1 MAVGKLQNGLRK
13 TREKLRHAL
22 RLAELSFTKDFDRTK
37 EEIEELL
44 LSADVGIAATGE
56 ITHQLHIR
64 RAEYT
69 SGDAG
74 MALLESILSDI
85 LTSIPEKSDHH
96 SPPLTILTAGV
107 NGTGKTTSV
116 AKLAKRFKDA
126 GEHVLL
132 VASDTYRPAGIEQLC
147 IWGDRVGVEVLKSQ
161 LGQDPASVAYD
172 AISSALSKKFSVV
185 IIDTAGRLHTNTN
198 LLEELMKIRTVLSKK
213 RPDLPQETYLI
224 LDATTGQ
231 NGLAQAQIFK
241 ESLEV
246 TGVILTKLDGTAKGG
261 IIFAI
266 AMELGIPVR
275 YIGVGE
281 DENDLLP
288 FDPRTFIQSLLP
300 EREQI

>member
-1 MAVGKLQNGLRK
+1 MRVGKLQNGLRK
-13 TREKLRHAL
+13 TRDKLRQAF
-22 RLAELSFTKDFDRTK
+22 RLAELSFTKDFSQVK
-37 EEIEELL
+37 EEIEALL

-56 ITHQLHIR
+56 IIQQLHIR
-64 RAEYT
+64 RAEYAPR
-69 SGDAG
+69 DAG
-74 MALLESILSDI
+74 IALLESILTNI
-85 LTSIPEKSDHH
+85 LTSMPEKPDDHT
-96 SPPLTILTAGV
+96 PPLTILTIGV

-126 GEHVLL
+126 ANRVLL

-147 IWGDRVGVEVLKSQ
+147 IWGDRVGAEVLKSQ

-172 AISSALSKKFSVV
+172 AVSSALSKKFSVV
-185 IIDTAGRLHTNTN
+185 IIDTAGRLHTDAN
-198 LLEELMKIRTVLSKK
+198 LLEELMKIRTVLNKK
-213 RPDLPQETYLI
+213 RPDLPQETFLI

-231 NGLAQAQIFK
+231 NALAQAQIFK
-241 ESLEV
+241 EALDV

-266 AMELGIPVR
+266 ALELGIPVR

-281 DENDLLP
+281 NENDLLP
-288 FDPRTFIQSLLP
+288 FDPHTFIQSLLP